1 VIYFYPKDD
10 TPGCT
15 MEALDFT
22 DLQPEFDAAETDV
35 VGISRDTCTSHGAF
49 RDKYGLNVQLLADT
63 EGEAC
68 EAYGVWREKEA
79 HGEKRMGIVR
89 STFIVDKGGVIR
101 HATLRRQA
109 QGPCRPDPGT
119 GPGALT
125 RDRGR
130 LVECS
135 RRRPGECGGQGPRR
149 PVARARTPVE
159 HLLEDRVA
167 NRPRAI
173 ALRARTRRAA

>member
-1 VIYFYPKDD
+1 MLQPGDQAPPFSLPNADMERVTLDRLLEGRNLVIYFYPKDD

-22 DLQPEFDAAETDV
+22 DLHSEFDAAETDV
-35 VGISRDTCTSHGAF
+35 VGISRDTCISHGAF

-101 HATLRRQA
+101 HAIYDVKPKGHAA
-109 QGPCRPDPGT
+109 QI
-119 GPGALT
+119 LE
-125 RDRGR
+125 
-130 LVECS
+130 LVQS
-135 RRRPGECGGQGPRR
+135 
-149 PVARARTPVE
+149 
-159 HLLEDRVA
+159 L
-167 NRPRAI
+167 
-173 ALRARTRRAA
+173 